1 MKNLYSRPW
10 TCILASVLLTACVPQ
25 AFEQTDYRTHLT
37 REERQQLKA
46 GRVVDKM
53 HTSYWRFT
61 PRQVYWQ
68 GPLRAKLDNSGHV
81 RFTEYGTWYRYYRSG
96 AFKDT
101 TVYESDG
108 KTVTCRYYHEN
119 GGLYIAS
126 TTVLTQRDGRPFSES
141 KDIEFRSGNRR
152 DTASIRRWG
161 YFEKDGKTVLD
172 ERIEFDEMGHRKPV
186 QKLK

>member
-10 TCILASVLLTACVPQ
+10 TSLLAAAWLTACVPQ
-25 AFEQTDYRTHLT
+25 AFKETDYRTHLT
-37 REERQQLKA
+37 REERQQLKT
-46 GRVVDKM
+46 GRVVDKL

-68 GPLRAKLDNSGHV
+68 GPLRAEVDRPGHV
-81 RFTEYGTWYRYYRSG
+81 RFTEHGTWYSYYRSG

-108 KTVTCRYYHEN
+108 KTVTWRYYREN
-119 GGLYIAS
+119 GGLYMAS

-141 KDIEFRSGNRR
+141 LEIEFRSGNRL
-152 DTASIRRWG
+152 DTALIRRWG